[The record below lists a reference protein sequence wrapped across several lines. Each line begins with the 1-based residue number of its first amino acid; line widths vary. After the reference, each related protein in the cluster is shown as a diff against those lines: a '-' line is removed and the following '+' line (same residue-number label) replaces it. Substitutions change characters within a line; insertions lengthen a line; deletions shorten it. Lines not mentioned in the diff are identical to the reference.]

1 MRSCRG
7 RMSEDVY
14 KAWILDAGA
23 ARAAFPLISLEHPD
37 LTFRLWHDFVRSAN
51 RGPRH
56 RKGLVAIGDR
66 RGTIHAVF
74 SYEVCE
80 SLSASTALRVRDVV
94 MGRLPGGTLPRAAL
108 SCIARLAGEF
118 ASSTVQIDFLD
129 GALSPHDRAL
139 LAESGFRPSGTMF
152 SRTVAPN
159 APLNRDCADGERI
172 T

>member
-1 MRSCRG
+1 MPR
-7 RMSEDVY
+7 
-14 KAWILDAGA
+14 A
-23 ARAAFPLISLEHPD
+23 ARAAFPLVGLEHPD
-37 LTFRLWHDFVRSAN
+37 LTFRLWHDFVRSTN

-118 ASSTVQIDFLD
+118 ASSTVQMISST
-129 GALSPHDRAL
+129 ARSAHDRAL
-139 LAESGFRPSGTMF
+139 LAESGFGPSGTMF
-152 SRTVAPN
+152 CGRSRRTLP
-159 APLNRDCADGERI
+159 
-172 T
+172 